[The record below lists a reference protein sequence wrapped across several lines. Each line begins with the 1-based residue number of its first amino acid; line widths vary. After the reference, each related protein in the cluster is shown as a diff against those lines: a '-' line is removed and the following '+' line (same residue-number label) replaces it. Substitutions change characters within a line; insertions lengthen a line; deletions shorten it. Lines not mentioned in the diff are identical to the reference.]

1 MEKQDQMKFIF
12 ILNPIA
18 GKHKAL
24 ELREAISKKFE
35 ILGKSDQCIIH
46 FTERPLHAV
55 ELAREYATKYGKHAI
70 IYACGGDGTINEVA
84 NGIIGTEAALSV
96 IPAGTGNDFVK
107 TLYENK
113 NPFHIIEIIMDY
125 KTKTID
131 SATLD
136 GRTFVNISSLGF
148 DTIVGDKAK
157 QLVAKAKFLGGSA
170 YFIAIFICLLG
181 KNYSRMKYHFETF
194 DDEGKEII
202 YEKEQDFVLAAV
214 ANAKFYGGLFQ
225 PCPMADLSDGFIDI
239 CIIDRISVPKIL
251 AMIPKYIK
259 GTHINDP
266 AATFYKV
273 KRGFM
278 EGIGEKLLVNCDGE
292 SFIKER
298 VELEIYPASINVAY
312 Y

>member
-1 MEKQDQMKFIF
+1 MKFIF

-24 ELREAISKKFE
+24 ELKDAISKRFE
-35 ILGKSDQCIIH
+35 ELGMEEQCFIH
-46 FTERPLHAV
+46 FTERPLHAI
-55 ELAREYATKYGKHAI
+55 ELAREYAEKYGKDAI

-84 NGIIGTEAALSV
+84 NGIIGTEAVLSV
-96 IPAGTGNDFVK
+96 IPSGTGNDLIK
-107 TLYENK
+107 TLFEIK
-113 NPFHIIEIIMDY
+113 NPIRIIENILDY
-125 KTKTID
+125 KTKKID

-157 QLVAKAKFLGGSA
+157 QLVAKAKFLGGFA
-170 YFIAIFICLLG
+170 YFIAIFICLFG
-181 KNYSRMKYHFETF
+181 KNYSRMRYHFETT
-194 DDEGKEII
+194 EENGKETV
-202 YEKEQDFVLAAV
+202 YENEMDFVLAAI

-225 PCPMADLSDGFIDI
+225 PCPMADMSDGYIDVCVI
-239 CIIDRISVPKIL
+239 KRISIPKIL
-251 AMIPKYIK
+251 TMIPKYIK

-273 KRGFM
+273 KKGYM
-278 EGIGEKLLVNCDGE
+278 EGVGEKLLVNCDGE

-298 VELEIYPASINVAY
+298 VDLEIFPLSINVAFY
-312 Y
+312 